1 MADNYLISNYV
12 GQVLI
17 HFYPTVQVIDPD
29 TMGEASLETVLK
41 KNLSQDNLGC
51 ETKPFSNRKV

>member
-12 GQVLI
+12 GYNI

-51 ETKPFSNRKV
+51 ETKPFFQP